1 MADKRQRPHLIITNT
16 ASAERF
22 TSPSSVRDQKP
33 IPERERNEHGQYLLK
48 QVRQLEQD
56 AQQLGLEQR
65 AFGVDVGNGVFL
77 EFESAPNF
85 ELPLQS
91 LENKTHRI
99 ELVAVREED
108 NKTFATVFVPEGKL
122 SHFEKI
128 LVDYL
133 NAEKQTKKENPL
145 NQPLINSIS
154 QIRMAAIYA
163 LWTDDPSVYPQ
174 DNGESIWWEIWLRVG
189 EERETILSSFREH
202 GKRIGLEISDREIR
216 FPERTVVSARGTKA
230 QLSRSIQLLNC
241 IAELRLVKETAEF
254 FYSLDSREQRDWIQE
269 ALERIIWPDP
279 DSDIPTVC
287 ILDTG
292 VDQAHSLLSPVLV
305 PQDMHTVNPG
315 WSTND
320 GHGHGTN
327 MAGLAVY
334 GDLTDLLNSSNS
346 FKISH
351 RLESVKI
358 LCKPGD
364 KSKGALYGNR
374 MREAIARVEIQAPER
389 KRVLCM
395 AVSAKDNRDR
405 GKPSAWSAAIDSLS
419 SGFEDETRRLIIVSA
434 GNTEPANYSNYPYSN
449 TTDGIHDPGQ
459 SWNALTVGAF
469 TDRNWIDP
477 STYPNYQVVAPRGDL
492 SPFSCTSAIWGNP
505 WPLKPDVV
513 FEGGNAAH
521 DSFGNV
527 DTLPISLHLLTTK
540 HCILGRSF
548 DLSNGTSAATALA
561 ARIAAQIQTIYPD
574 FWPETTRALIVHSAE
589 WTQAMLN
596 RYAPNKKLSKKP
608 KKIYSET
615 KSVIR
620 NLIRHCGFGV
630 PSLETALWSARNSL
644 TLIAQDSLQPFN
656 KIGGEM
662 KSQDMNL
669 HTIPWPSE
677 DLEELGETEV
687 EMRVTLSYF
696 IEPNPSSRG
705 WTGRYRYES
714 HGLRFDVRRPTETVD
729 EFRYRINQYAKEK
742 EKGTRSDGNDSGW
755 IIGTDT
761 RHLGSIHSDRWIG
774 TAADLAQ
781 RGYIAVYPALGW
793 WKERPKLERWNKRA
807 RYALVISIKTQK
819 TEVDLYSVVEG
830 KIRTPTIT
838 EIPGT

>member
-16 ASAERF
+16 ARTERF
-22 TSPSSVRDQKP
+22 TSPLSGGGQKP
-33 IPERERNEHGQYLLK
+33 IPERARNEHGQYLLQ
-48 QVRQLEQD
+48 QVRQLEQE

-91 LENKTHRI
+91 LENKRHRI

-108 NKTFATVFVPEGKL
+108 DKTFATVFVPEGKL

-133 NAEKQTKKENPL
+133 EKQTLKESPK
-145 NQPLINSIS
+145 NQPLVNSIS
-154 QIRMAAIYA
+154 HIRMAAVKA
-163 LWTDDPSVYPQ
+163 LWTDAPSVYPQ
-174 DNGESIWWEIWLRVG
+174 DNEESIWWEIWLRVG
-189 EERETILSSFREH
+189 EDRETILNFFREH
-202 GKRIGLEISDREIR
+202 GQRIGLEIADREIR
-216 FPERTVVSARGTKA
+216 FPERTVVAARGTKA

-292 VDQAHSLLSPVLV
+292 VDQAHSLLSPVLA
-305 PQDMHTVNPG
+305 PQDMHTVNPNWG
-315 WSTND
+315 KD
-320 GHGHGTN
+320 DRDGHGTN

-334 GDLTDLLNSSNS
+334 GDLTDLFVSSDP

-351 RLESVKI
+351 RLESVK
-358 LCKPGD
+358 LLRGRGD
-364 KSKGALYGNR
+364 NNEGALHGDLT
-374 MREAIARVEIQAPER
+374 REAISRVEIQAPQR
-389 KRVLCM
+389 KRFVCM

-405 GKPSAWSAAIDSLS
+405 GKPSTWSAVIDSLS

-434 GNTEPANYSNYPYSN
+434 GNTEPANYSNYPDSN

-469 TDRNWIDP
+469 TDKDWIDP
-477 STYPNYQVVAPRGDL
+477 STYPNYQVVAPKGDL
-492 SPFSCTSAIWGNP
+492 SPFSCTSAMWGNP

-596 RYAPNKKLSKKP
+596 RYAPNK
-608 KKIYSET
+608 
-615 KSVIR
+615 
-620 NLIRHCGFGV
+620 N
-630 PSLETALWSARNSL
+630 
-644 TLIAQDSLQPFN
+644 
-656 KIGGEM
+656 
-662 KSQDMNL
+662 
-669 HTIPWPSE
+669 
-677 DLEELGETEV
+677 
-687 EMRVTLSYF
+687 
-696 IEPNPSSRG
+696 
-705 WTGRYRYES
+705 
-714 HGLRFDVRRPTETVD
+714 
-729 EFRYRINQYAKEK
+729 
-742 EKGTRSDGNDSGW
+742 
-755 IIGTDT
+755 
-761 RHLGSIHSDRWIG
+761 
-774 TAADLAQ
+774 
-781 RGYIAVYPALGW
+781 
-793 WKERPKLERWNKRA
+793 
-807 RYALVISIKTQK
+807 
-819 TEVDLYSVVEG
+819 
-830 KIRTPTIT
+830 
-838 EIPGT
+838 

>member
-1 MADKRQRPHLIITNT
+1 MAEKRQRPHLIITNT
-16 ASAERF
+16 ARTERF
-22 TSPSSVRDQKP
+22 TSPSSGGGQKP
-33 IPERERNEHGQYLLK
+33 IPERDRNEHGQYLLQ
-48 QVRQLEQD
+48 QVRQLEQEL
-56 AQQLGLEQR
+56 QQLGQEQR
-65 AFGVDVGNGVFL
+65 AFGVDAGNGVLL

-91 LENKTHRI
+91 LENKPKRI
-99 ELVAVREED
+99 ELVSVREED
-108 NKTFATVFVPEGKL
+108 GKTFATVFVPEGKL

-133 NAEKQTKKENPL
+133 EKQTAKESPK
-145 NQPLINSIS
+145 NQPLVNRIS
-154 QIRMAAIYA
+154 HIRMAAVKA

-174 DNGESIWWEIWLRVG
+174 DNEESIWWEIWLRVG
-189 EERETILSSFREH
+189 EDRETILNFFREY
-202 GKRIGLEISDREIR
+202 GQRVGLEIADREIR
-216 FPERTVVSARGTKA
+216 FPERTVISARGTKT
-230 QLSRSIQLLNC
+230 QLSCSIQLLNC
-241 IAELRLVKETAEF
+241 LAELRRVKETAEF
-254 FYSLDSREQRDWIQE
+254 FDCLDSIEQREWMKE
-269 ALERIIWPDP
+269 ALERIDP
-279 DSDIPTVC
+279 PNSDTFAVC
-287 ILDTG
+287 IFDTG
-292 VDQAHSLLSPVLV
+292 VNESHDLLSPMLT
-305 PQDMHTVNPG
+305 PQDIHTVNPNWG
-315 WSTND
+315 KDDRN
-320 GHGHGTN
+320 GHGTN
-327 MAGLAVY
+327 MAGLALY
-334 GDLTDLLNSSNS
+334 GDLTDLLVSSHR
-346 FKISH
+346 FKVSH

-358 LCKPGD
+358 LRKPGD
-364 KSKGALYGNR
+364 NNEGALYGDL
-374 MREAIARVEIQAPER
+374 MREAISRVEIQAPQR
-389 KRVLCM
+389 KRVVCM

-405 GKPSAWSAAIDSLS
+405 GKPSTWSAAIDSLS
-419 SGFEDETRRLIIVSA
+419 SGLEEEDETRRLIIVSA
-434 GNTEPANYSNYPYSN
+434 GNIELSNCSQYPQGN

-469 TDRNWIDP
+469 TDKDWIDP
-477 STYPNYQVVAPRGDL
+477 STYPSYRVVASKGDL
-492 SPFSCTSAIWGNP
+492 SPFSCTSAAWDKP

-521 DSFGNV
+521 DPAGGA
-527 DTLPISLHLLTTK
+527 DTLSSLQLLTTK
-540 HCILGRSF
+540 HHVFEKPFVLF
-548 DLSNGTSAATALA
+548 NGTSAATALA
-561 ARIAAQIQTIYPD
+561 ARMAAQIQAIYPD

-596 RYAPNKKLSKKP
+596 RYGPKRSKT
-608 KKIYSET
+608 E
-615 KSVIR
+615 IR

-630 PSLETALWSARNSL
+630 PSLETALWSAGNSL

-656 KIGGEM
+656 KIEGEM

-677 DLEELGETEV
+677 DLEELGEAEV

-696 IEPNPSSRG
+696 IEPNPASRG

-714 HGLRFDVRRPTETVD
+714 HGLRFDVKRPTEAVD
-729 EFRYRINQYAKEK
+729 EFRYRINRYARDE
-742 EKGTRSDGNDSGW
+742 EKGTRSDGDDSGW
-755 IIGTDT
+755 TIGSNT

-774 TAADLAQ
+774 TAADLAE

-819 TEVDLYSVVEG
+819 TEVDLYSVIEG

>member
-1 MADKRQRPHLIITNT
+1 MADKRQRPHLIITDT
-16 ASAERF
+16 AHTKPF
-22 TSPSSVRDQKP
+22 TSPSSGGGQKP
-33 IPERERNEHGQYLLK
+33 IPDRDRNKHGQYLLQ
-48 QVRQLEQD
+48 QVHQLEQE
-56 AQQLGLEQR
+56 AQQLGQEQR

-91 LENKTHRI
+91 LENKRHRI

-108 NKTFATVFVPEGKL
+108 DKTFATVFVPEGKL

-133 NAEKQTKKENPL
+133 NAEKQTKKEKPL
-145 NQPLINSIS
+145 NQPLVNSIS

-174 DNGESIWWEIWLRVG
+174 NDEESIWWEIWLRIG
-189 EERETILSSFREH
+189 EDGETILNFFREY
-202 GKRIGLEISDREIR
+202 GQRIGLEISDREIC

-230 QLSRSIQLLNC
+230 QLTRSIQLLNC
-241 IAELRLVKETAEF
+241 IAELRRVKETAEF
-254 FYSLDSREQRDWIQE
+254 FDCLDSIEQREWMKE
-269 ALERIIWPDP
+269 ALGRIDLPN
-279 DSDIPTVC
+279 SDAFAVC
-287 ILDTG
+287 IFDTG
-292 VDQAHSLLSPVLV
+292 INESHDLLSPMLT
-305 PQDMHTVNPG
+305 PQDIHTVNPNWG
-315 WSTND
+315 KDDRN
-320 GHGHGTN
+320 GHGTN
-327 MAGLAVY
+327 MAGLALY
-334 GDLTDLLNSSNS
+334 GDLTDLLVSSHR

-358 LCKPGD
+358 LRKPGD
-364 KSKGALYGNR
+364 NDEGALYGDLT
-374 MREAIARVEIQAPER
+374 REAISRVEIQAPQR
-389 KRVLCM
+389 KRVVCM

-405 GKPSAWSAAIDSLS
+405 GKPSTWSAAIDSLS
-419 SGFEDETRRLIIVSA
+419 SGLEEEDETRRLIVVSA
-434 GNTEPANYSNYPYSN
+434 GNVELSNCSQYPTGN
-449 TTDGIHDPGQ
+449 TTDGIHDPEQ

-469 TDRNWIDP
+469 TDKDWIDP
-477 STYPNYQVVAPRGDL
+477 STHPNYRVVAPKGDL
-492 SPFSCTSAIWGNP
+492 SPFSCTSAAWGKS

-521 DSFGNV
+521 DPAGGV
-527 DTLPISLHLLTTK
+527 DTLSSLQLLTTK
-540 HCILGRSF
+540 HHVFERPLVLF
-548 DLSNGTSAATALA
+548 NGTSAATALA
-561 ARIAAQIQTIYPD
+561 ARMAAQIQVAYPD

-589 WTQAMLN
+589 WTQAMIN
-596 RYAPNKKLSKKP
+596 RYAPNKSRKPNKK
-608 KKIYSET
+608 YSET

-630 PSLETALWSARNSL
+630 PSLEAALWSAGNSL
-644 TLIAQDSLQPFN
+644 TLIAQDSLQPFD
-656 KIGGEM
+656 KTDQSI
-662 KSQDMNL
+662 KSRDMNL

-677 DLEELGETEV
+677 DLEALGETEV

-696 IEPNPSSRG
+696 IEPNPATRG

-714 HGLRFDVRRPTETVD
+714 HGLRFDVKRPTETVD
-729 EFRYRINQYAKEK
+729 DFQCRINRYGRDE
-742 EKGTRSDGNDSGW
+742 EKGTRSDGDDSGW
-755 IIGTDT
+755 IIGNNT